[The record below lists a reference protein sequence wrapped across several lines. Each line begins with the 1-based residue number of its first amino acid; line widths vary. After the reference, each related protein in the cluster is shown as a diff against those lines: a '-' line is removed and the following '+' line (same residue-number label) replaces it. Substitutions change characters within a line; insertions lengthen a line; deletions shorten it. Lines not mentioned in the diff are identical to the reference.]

1 MRTTRIFV
9 CSLLMSISVSH
20 SIAQTFTA
28 SEEIILP
35 GGLTQQEVDEDWI
48 ALFDGKTLF
57 GWRQTDDATNWKVVN
72 GTIHADTGN
81 AGLLRTTS
89 EFDDF
94 ELKVDFLTTAET
106 NSGIFLRTS
115 PNPKN
120 VAADCYELNI
130 ASPSSDPFP
139 TGSLVNRQKAD
150 VDDVNDRWRTFH
162 IKVRGAAITVE
173 LDGEIVNEYV
183 DKSGIKRGFI
193 GLQFHSGHI
202 KFRNVLLR
210 PLNMKS
216 IFNGSDLSQWD
227 ASETRKSEYS
237 VTERREIKV
246 SGGRGQLESKTQLA
260 NFIFSM
266 QCRTNAAG
274 LNSGVFFRSIPGE
287 FTNGYESQI
296 QNVGKEGNRS
306 DPVDC
311 GTGGIFRRANAR
323 RINANDQ
330 QWFSKTI
337 IANGPHISV
346 WVNGLQVTDW
356 TDRRKPHPN
365 PRKGLRKE
373 KGTFILQGH
382 DPTTDIL
389 FREIKARELSPRR

>member
-35 GGLTQQEVDEDWI
+35 GGLTQQEVDEGWI

>member
-1 MRTTRIFV
+1 
-9 CSLLMSISVSH
+9 MSISVSH

-115 PNPKN
+115 PTPKN